1 MKRIGLVVAYDGT
14 NYCGWQTQPN
24 GITVQGVLN
33 DTLSELLGEKIETI
47 GASRTDA
54 GVHALGNVAVFDTNT
69 RIPGEKISYALNQR
83 LPEDIRIQMSEEV
96 ELDFHPRYCDSEKTY
111 EYRILNRTFRMPTRR
126 LDTYFYHY
134 PLDVEKMK
142 KAKKNNAVIIAGS
155 ILAVIV
161 FVCVFCRFFM
171 TKDPTYMDLKN
182 CNISPNKEF
191 FFGTDTMG
199 RDVFSMILYGG
210 RISLFIGLISTVL
223 STTIAVIYGSFSGI
237 APEWI
242 DELMMRF
249 TEILLSIPSILLIIF
264 LQALAGK
271 NSVVAIT
278 IVIGLTSW
286 MNIAKMVRIE
296 VRQLRESEYLIAA
309 KCMGGSF
316 WHILRV
322 HLLPNFVSSIM
333 FMVVMNIRSAIIA
346 ESTLSFLGI
355 GLPMEIISWGS
366 MLSLSEKALMTNS
379 WWIILIPG
387 AFLVV
392 TLLAITGLGD
402 YLRKELNKKESY
414 L

>member
-1 MKRIGLVVAYDGT
+1 M
-14 NYCGWQTQPN
+14 
-24 GITVQGVLN
+24 N
-33 DTLSELLGEKIETI
+33 DFG
-47 GASRTDA
+47 
-54 GVHALGNVAVFDTNT
+54 
-69 RIPGEKISYALNQR
+69 
-83 LPEDIRIQMSEEV
+83 
-96 ELDFHPRYCDSEKTY
+96 
-111 EYRILNRTFRMPTRR
+111 
-126 LDTYFYHY
+126 
-134 PLDVEKMK
+134 
-142 KAKKNNAVIIAGS
+142 KNKSSVIAGS

-161 FVCVFCRFFM
+161 FACVFCRFFM
-171 TKDPTYMDLKN
+171 TKDPTYMDLEN

-199 RDVFSMILYGG
+199 RDIFSMILYGG

-278 IVIGLTSW
+278 IVIGFTSW
-286 MNIAKMVRIE
+286 MNIAKMVRTE

-322 HLLPNFVSSIM
+322 HLL
-333 FMVVMNIRSAIIA
+333 
-346 ESTLSFLGI
+346 
-355 GLPMEIISWGS
+355 
-366 MLSLSEKALMTNS
+366 LSLSEKALMTNS

-387 AFLVV
+387 IVLVI
-392 TLLAITGLGD
+392 TLLCITELGEA
-402 YLRKELNKKESY
+402 LRKNVNQKEGN

>member
-1 MKRIGLVVAYDGT
+1 MRI
-14 NYCGWQTQPN
+14 
-24 GITVQGVLN
+24 
-33 DTLSELLGEKIETI
+33 
-47 GASRTDA
+47 
-54 GVHALGNVAVFDTNT
+54 
-69 RIPGEKISYALNQR
+69 
-83 LPEDIRIQMSEEV
+83 
-96 ELDFHPRYCDSEKTY
+96 
-111 EYRILNRTFRMPTRR
+111 
-126 LDTYFYHY
+126 
-134 PLDVEKMK
+134 
-142 KAKKNNAVIIAGS
+142 
-155 ILAVIV
+155 
-161 FVCVFCRFFM
+161 
-171 TKDPTYMDLKN
+171 
-182 CNISPNKEF
+182 
-191 FFGTDTMG
+191 
-199 RDVFSMILYGG
+199 
-210 RISLFIGLISTVL
+210 IGLISTVL

-286 MNIAKMVRIE
+286 MNIAKMVRTE

-387 AFLVV
+387 SVLVI
-392 TLLAITGLGD
+392 TLLCITELGEA
-402 YLRKELNKKESY
+402 LRKNVNQKEGN

>member
-1 MKRIGLVVAYDGT
+1 MKSKKKIWIRFGISAAFAVIFLLFALFAGKFAPYDPLET
-14 NYCGWQTQPN
+14 HYTDLLKAPCKQY
-24 GITVQGVLN
+24 
-33 DTLSELLGEKIETI
+33 LLG
-47 GASRTDA
+47 TD
-54 GVHALGNVAVFDTNT
+54 
-69 RIPGEKISYALNQR
+69 Q
-83 LPEDIRIQMSEEV
+83 
-96 ELDFHPRYCDSEKTY
+96 
-111 EYRILNRTFRMPTRR
+111 
-126 LDTYFYHY
+126 
-134 PLDVEKMK
+134 
-142 KAKKNNAVIIAGS
+142 
-155 ILAVIV
+155 
-161 FVCVFCRFFM
+161 
-171 TKDPTYMDLKN
+171 
-182 CNISPNKEF
+182 
-191 FFGTDTMG
+191 MG
-199 RDVFSMILYGG
+199 RDIFSMILYGG

-278 IVIGLTSW
+278 VVIGFTSW
-286 MNIAKMVRIE
+286 MNIAKMVRTE

-387 AFLVV
+387 IVLVI
-392 TLLAITGLGD
+392 TLLCITELGEA
-402 YLRKELNKKESY
+402 LRKNVNQKEGN

>member
-1 MKRIGLVVAYDGT
+1 MR
-14 NYCGWQTQPN
+14 
-24 GITVQGVLN
+24 
-33 DTLSELLGEKIETI
+33 
-47 GASRTDA
+47 
-54 GVHALGNVAVFDTNT
+54 
-69 RIPGEKISYALNQR
+69 
-83 LPEDIRIQMSEEV
+83 
-96 ELDFHPRYCDSEKTY
+96 
-111 EYRILNRTFRMPTRR
+111 
-126 LDTYFYHY
+126 
-134 PLDVEKMK
+134 
-142 KAKKNNAVIIAGS
+142 KAEKNNSSSENRIRTSKMNGFGKNKSSVIAGS
-155 ILAVIV
+155 ILTIIV
-161 FVCVFCRFFM
+161 FACVFCRFFM

-199 RDVFSMILYGG
+199 RDIFSMILYGG

-223 STTIAVIYGSFSGI
+223 STMIAVIYGSFSGI

-286 MNIAKMVRIE
+286 MNIAKMVRTE

-387 AFLVV
+387 IVLVI
-392 TLLAITGLGD
+392 TLLCIAELGEA
-402 YLRKELNKKESY
+402 LRKNVNQKEGN